1 MGLHMSADPTSEQ
14 LAHEIAEA
22 RQALLDRTREARGAW
37 LPALVLKAE
46 VRNGW
51 SAGAT
56 GLALGDLIADGT
68 FEVQGDAVRLS
79 R

>member
-1 MGLHMSADPTSEQ
+1 MSVDPTSER
-14 LAHEIAEA
+14 LAREIAEA
-22 RQALLDRTREARGAW
+22 RQALVNRIQEAPSQW
-37 LPALVLKAE
+37 WPASDLKAR

-68 FEVQGDAVRLS
+68 LEVQGDSVRLS
-79 R
+79 G

>member
-1 MGLHMSADPTSEQ
+1 MPVDPTSEQ
-14 LAHEIAEA
+14 LAKEVAAA
-22 RQALLDRTREARGAW
+22 RQALVNRTHEAPEQW
-37 LPALVLKAE
+37 WPAGDLKAR

-68 FEVQGDAVRLS
+68 FEVQGDSVRLS